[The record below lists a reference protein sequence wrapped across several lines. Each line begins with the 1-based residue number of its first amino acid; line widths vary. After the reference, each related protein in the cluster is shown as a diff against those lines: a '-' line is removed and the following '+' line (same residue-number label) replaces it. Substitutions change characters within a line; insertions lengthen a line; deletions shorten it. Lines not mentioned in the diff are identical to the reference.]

1 MLLGPVAPTCSSR
14 LYIEFHKEN
23 NMTTE
28 INTQAAVA
36 TVFEITEAWCQTSV
50 HAKTEGMNAPG
61 RVFYDCLEKITETVP
76 FDPSWSNGTGYYDR
90 AVKAPVPICKW
101 VWSHDQITNRYLIL
115 IGTRFGAVAVSERY
129 THGSK
134 TPVIVCNVPRKGYVV
149 WQTAGMNSQL
159 GDRVL
164 SHVLGDPEFPII
176 APNIG
181 GTIEVMARL
190 FLKSE

>member
-1 MLLGPVAPTCSSR
+1 
-14 LYIEFHKEN
+14 
-23 NMTTE
+23 MTTE
-28 INTQAAVA
+28 TITTVAAVSDFQIKEEWA
-36 TVFEITEAWCQTSV
+36 NVPV
-50 HAKTEGMNAPG
+50 HSRTEGLNAPG
-61 RVFYDCLEKITETVP
+61 RVFYSCLEKIPESVS
-76 FDPSWSNGTGYYDR
+76 FDPSWSNGTGYYDN
-90 AVKAPVPICKW
+90 ATKAPVPVSKW
-101 VWSHDQITNRYLIL
+101 VWCHDSITNRHLIL
-115 IGTRFGAVAVSERY
+115 IGSRFGTIVIFERY

-164 SHVLGDPEFPII
+164 SHVLGDPEFPTI

-181 GTIEVMARL
+181 GTVEIMARL